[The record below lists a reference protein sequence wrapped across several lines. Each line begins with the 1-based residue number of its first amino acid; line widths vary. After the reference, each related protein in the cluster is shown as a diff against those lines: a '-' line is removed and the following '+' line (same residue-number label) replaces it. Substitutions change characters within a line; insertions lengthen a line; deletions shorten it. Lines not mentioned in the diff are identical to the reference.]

1 MFSYKQNEIHYCEK
15 LKIIPKGI
23 SIYAQINLI
32 ISNDTKNLGDSGGA
46 SFCVKRMEES
56 NWPLPSN

>member
-56 NWPLPSN
+56 N